1 MSAKKRGLGRGLDA
15 LLSSSKPTPSASK
28 EQDTSNVTE
37 AVKNAAGPNNSE
49 LQKLPIEFLHSGKY
63 QPRKDMSEEALE
75 ELASSIRSQ
84 GIIQPIVVRPIA
96 QNSFEIIAG
105 ERRWRAAQIAKLET
119 VPCIIKDV
127 PDEAAVA
134 IALIE
139 NIQRED
145 LNAMEEAVALNRLL
159 NEFELTHQQVA
170 DAVGK
175 SRTTVTNLL
184 RLNNLNSDVKILL
197 EHGDIEMGHARCLL
211 ALEGEAQSD
220 AARLAVAK
228 ALTVRETEKLVR
240 SILEPVPAKEIAE
253 KDPDVKQLEQ
263 QLAEN
268 LGAKV
273 EINYNKKGKG
283 KLVISYTNLD
293 ELDGILN
300 RINQDKASTQVAKLA
315 GLSIISPV
323 FTP

>member
-15 LLSSSKPTPSASK
+15 LLSSSKPAPSADN
-28 EQDTSNVTE
+28 QQQN
-37 AVKNAAGPNNSE
+37 AVKTEPVSDAVAEQNKSE
-49 LQKLPIEFLHSGKY
+49 LQKLAIEFLQSGKY

-75 ELASSIRSQ
+75 ELASSIRAQ
-84 GIIQPIVVRPIA
+84 GIIQPIVVRPIGA
-96 QNSFEIIAG
+96 NKYEIIAG
-105 ERRWRAAQIAKLET
+105 ERRWRAAQLAKLDS

-145 LNAMEEAVALNRLL
+145 LNAMEEAIALNRLL

-170 DAVGK
+170 EAVGK

-184 RLNNLNSDVKILL
+184 RLNNLNEDVKILL

-240 SILEPVPAKEIAE
+240 SILEPAPQKEALE

-263 QLAEN
+263 KLAEN

-283 KLVISYTNLD
+283 KLVISYTSFD
-293 ELDGILN
+293 ELDGILS
-300 RINQDKASTQVAKLA
+300 RIN
-315 GLSIISPV
+315 
-323 FTP
+323 

>member
-28 EQDTSNVTE
+28 EQDTSSVTE

-300 RINQDKASTQVAKLA
+300 RINQDNTHH
-315 GLSIISPV
+315 
-323 FTP
+323 

>member
-15 LLSSSKPTPSASK
+15 LLTSSKPAAPASEQSANDGPS
-28 EQDTSNVTE
+28 EQ
-37 AVKNAAGPNNSE
+37 AVKGE
-49 LQKLPIEFLHSGKY
+49 LQKLAIEFLRPGKY
-63 QPRKDMSEEALE
+63 QPRKDMAEDALE
-75 ELASSIRSQ
+75 ELASSIRAQ
-84 GIIQPIVVRPIA
+84 GIIQPIVVR
-96 QNSFEIIAG
+96 QLGEQQYEIIAG
-105 ERRWRAAQIAKLET
+105 ERRWRAAQLAKLDM
-119 VPCIIKDV
+119 VPCLIKDV

-145 LNAMEEAVALNRLL
+145 LNAMEEAIALERLIQ
-159 NEFELTHQQVA
+159 EFALTHQQVA

-184 RLNNLNSDVKILL
+184 RLNNLNDDVKIML

-211 ALEGEAQSD
+211 ALSGEAQSE
-220 AARLAVAK
+220 AARSAVAK

-240 SILEPVPAKEIAE
+240 SLLEPSEKPVKKE

-263 QLAEN
+263 KLQDN

-273 EINYNKKGKG
+273 EINYNQKGKG

-293 ELDGILN
+293 ELEGILE
-300 RINQDKASTQVAKLA
+300 RIDPQRNQV
-315 GLSIISPV
+315 
-323 FTP
+323 